1 MYIKRTSRKNKD
13 GSKVVYIQ
21 LAHNYWDSE
30 SKCSKTKVIYSFGR
44 EDELDIEVL
53 ERLVDSI
60 LRYLNP
66 NDAQYAK
73 SEITQAAEFA
83 FLAAKRLG
91 GAWALDQL
99 WQKFGFDAIIAKL
112 LKGRNFEIDIE
123 RLLFTMV
130 ANRALDPSSKLAIEQ
145 WVEDDVYIP
154 NLKAVSVHNLYKT
167 MDFLL
172 EVKDELEEQVFHSVA
187 NLLNLEVD
195 LLYFDTT
202 SSYFEVQPSEVDDED
217 DFRKIG
223 YSKDKRPDLVQ
234 MVIGLAVTREGIPI
248 KSWVW
253 PGNTAD
259 MSVVQEVK
267 NDLVGWK
274 LGRVISVMDR
284 GFASDEN
291 ARYLQRAGGHYI
303 MGEKLRSSKDSVVEA
318 MARPGRY
325 QKIRPNLEI
334 KEIIVGDGEARNR
347 YVLAYN
353 PLEAKRQKE
362 QRDAII
368 AEVEA
373 RLEALK
379 QMPDKEHTKAMCALR
394 SHKTYGRYIKQLTGG
409 QLRLDKGKIAEDEK
423 YDGKYL
429 IRTSDDTLSAEDV
442 ALGYKQLVDVEDAF
456 RTLKTE
462 LNIRPVY
469 HRLEERIRA
478 HVLLSWL
485 ALLLV
490 RVAENSTGMTW
501 RNLRHELDKIQVGQ
515 FSCNSGEVYQCTELT
530 NEHVKILRD
539 MGVDRPPK
547 YVKIKPKN

>member
-1 MYIKRTSRKNKD
+1 MYLRKTSRTNKD
-13 GSKVVYIQ
+13 GSKITYLQ

-30 SKCSKTKVIYSFGR
+30 SGFSKTQVIYSFGR
-44 EDELDIEVL
+44 EDELDREVL

-60 LRYLNP
+60 RRYLNP
-66 NDAQYAK
+66 EEAQFSK
-73 SEITQAAEFA
+73 PEIERATEFA
-83 FLAAKRLG
+83 FVSAKRFG
-91 GAWALDQL
+91 GAWTLDQL
-99 WQKFGFDAIIAKL
+99 WRKFGFDSIIARL
-112 LKGRNFEIDIE
+112 LKGRNYEIDIE
-123 RLLFTMV
+123 RLIFTMV
-130 ANRALDPSSKLAIEQ
+130 ANRALDPSSKLGIEQ

-154 NLKAVSVHNLYKT
+154 GVESISVHNLYRS

-172 EVKDELEEQVFHSVA
+172 DVKDELEEQVFNSVA

-202 SSYFEVQPSEVDDED
+202 STYFEVQPDEVDEDD

-234 MVIGLAVTREGIPI
+234 MVVGLAVTRDGIPI

-267 NDLVGWK
+267 NDLTGWK

-303 MGEKLRSSKDSVVEA
+303 LGEKLRSSKEEVKEA

-325 QKIRPNLEI
+325 QKIRENLEI
-334 KEIIVGDGEARNR
+334 KEVIVGDGEARKR

-353 PLEAKRQKE
+353 ASEAKRQKA
-362 QRDAII
+362 QRDQIV
-368 AEVEA
+368 AEIES
-373 RLEALK
+373 RLNSLK
-379 QMPDKEHTKAMCALR
+379 QLPAKEHTKTMCTLR
-394 SHKTYGRYIKQLTGG
+394 AHKTYGRYIKQLQDG
-409 QLRLDKGKIAEDEK
+409 RLKIDKSKINEDEK
-423 YDGKYL
+423 FDGKYL
-429 IRTSDDTLSAEDV
+429 MITSDDTLSAEDV

-462 LNIRPVY
+462 LKLRPVY
-469 HRLEERIRA
+469 HRLEDRIKA
-478 HVLLSWL
+478 HVFISWL

-490 RVAENSTGMTW
+490 RVAENATQMTW
-501 RNLRHELDKIQVGQ
+501 RNLRHELETMKVGR
-515 FSCNSGEVYQCTELT
+515 FIFNSGEVYQCTELT
-530 NEHVKILRD
+530 PEQAGMLRAMGIEKPSKYLKIA
-539 MGVDRPPK
+539 PK
-547 YVKIKPKN
+547 S

>member
-1 MYIKRTSRKNKD
+1 MQNRKKREKNPMIKDLIKD
-13 GSKVVYIQ
+13 C
-21 LAHNYWDSE
+21 L
-30 SKCSKTKVIYSFGR
+30 T
-44 EDELDIEVL
+44 
-53 ERLVDSI
+53 
-60 LRYLNP
+60 
-66 NDAQYAK
+66 
-73 SEITQAAEFA
+73 
-83 FLAAKRLG
+83 
-91 GAWALDQL
+91 
-99 WQKFGFDAIIAKL
+99 
-112 LKGRNFEIDIE
+112 
-123 RLLFTMV
+123 
-130 ANRALDPSSKLAIEQ
+130 
-145 WVEDDVYIP
+145 VEDIQNKLKDLFKPEFDSYRFYIP
-154 NLKAVSVHNLYKT
+154 NLETALVHNLYRS

-172 EVKDELEEQVFHSVA
+172 DVKDELEEQVFYSVA

-202 SSYFEVQPSEVDDED
+202 SSYFEVQPSEVDEDD

-234 MVIGLAVTREGIPI
+234 MVIGLAVTRDGIPI

-284 GFASDEN
+284 GFTSDDN

-303 MGEKLRSSKDSVVEA
+303 LGEKLRSSKEEVVEA
-318 MARPGRY
+318 MARPERY

-334 KEIIVGDGEARNR
+334 KEIIVGDGEARTR
-347 YVLAYN
+347 YILAYN

-362 QRDAII
+362 QRNSII
-368 AEVEA
+368 AEIES
-373 RLEALK
+373 RLERIK
-379 QMPDKEHTKAMCALR
+379 QMPEKDHTKAMCALR

-409 QLRLDKGKIAEDEK
+409 QLKLNKSKIAEDKK

-462 LNIRPVY
+462 LNLRPVY
-469 HRLEERIRA
+469 HRLEDRIRA

-490 RVAENSTGMTW
+490 RVA
-501 RNLRHELDKIQVGQ
+501 
-515 FSCNSGEVYQCTELT
+515 
-530 NEHVKILRD
+530 
-539 MGVDRPPK
+539 
-547 YVKIKPKN
+547 